1 LGSAEYLVNELAVMT
16 ERSVEVA
23 FQHYEHPIYRQLFPP
38 FQPYACILDLLFNEG
53 ENALAI
59 VRSGRRPAFLPQEAA
74 LHVHGM
80 RSA

>member
-1 LGSAEYLVNELAVMT
+1 
-16 ERSVEVA
+16 
-23 FQHYEHPIYRQLFPP
+23 
-38 FQPYACILDLLFNEG
+38 
-53 ENALAI
+53 